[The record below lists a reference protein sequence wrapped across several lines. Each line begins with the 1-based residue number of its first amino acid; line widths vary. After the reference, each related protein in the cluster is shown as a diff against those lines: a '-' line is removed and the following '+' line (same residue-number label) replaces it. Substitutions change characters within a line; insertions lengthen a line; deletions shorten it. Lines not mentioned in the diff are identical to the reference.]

1 MPFTFDA
8 TKSRLNPYTAPSL
21 YEFVG
26 LSSGLGVTM
35 PERKIGESVR
45 KAEVKAR
52 GTSGVEER
60 TAKISSVSA
69 AKEILL
75 QPAERVLLDFFL
87 LPSDLV
93 ASVCKQ
99 LAERLNSGELPT
111 QAAIGSFFPKK
122 RFDDLLP
129 DSLESFHLP
138 TMKIEPPQFSND
150 PEADEARLPI
160 AFVEF

>member
-8 TKSRLNPYTAPSL
+8 NRFRLNPYNSPSL
-21 YEFVG
+21 YELVG
-26 LSSGLGVTM
+26 LSPGLGVTM

-60 TAKISSVSA
+60 TAKISAVCA

-87 LPSDLV
+87 LPSDFV
-93 ASVCKQ
+93 AVVCKQ
-99 LAERLNSGELPT
+99 LADRLNTGELPT

-129 DSLESFHLP
+129 DSIASFHLP
-138 TMKIEPPQFSND
+138 TAKVEPPQFSND
-150 PEADEARLPI
+150 HEADEARLPI
-160 AFVEF
+160 AVVEL